1 MNAKTLK
8 ILVVATLVCVAAAF
22 AFQKLGSPGSG
33 QADLPDRVAPGLA
46 ARLNEVAAIEITG
59 AEGALRLARAG
70 EEWTVAS
77 KDGYPAKFDTV
88 KQLLVALAE
97 LAPRERKTAD
107 PERYTR
113 LGLTDPGVGSESLGV
128 RLAAADGSEIAG
140 FILGG
145 QVDAGGTPQRFVR
158 TAGDPQSWL
167 AEGQIDA
174 PTDAMRWL
182 DAAITQIARDRITR
196 VTITHPDAEVVS
208 LAREQG
214 GTNYTIETVPEG
226 RTPKPAGE
234 VGATASALAYLR
246 FDDVRAGE
254 GPDGQA
260 GEPVVAVYETAD
272 DLRVTVRTWEVE
284 GKWWATFEAEAIAG
298 PAAPAGES
306 SEESPPSADPPAD
319 PAADPQAEADTLD
332 AKLSGWVFSIPEYQA
347 KSFRKRL
354 ADLTEEPPPAE
365 DAAAG
370 DLLAPPP
377 DRPASVP
384 SLDAVDPPD
393 GGE

>member
-1 MNAKTLK
+1 MNAKTLR
-8 ILVVATLVCVAAAF
+8 ILVIATLVCVAAAF
-22 AFQKLGSPGSG
+22 AFQKLGAPGSG

-77 KDGYPAKFDTV
+77 KDGYPAKFEIV

-97 LAPRERKTAD
+97 LAPRERKTTD

-113 LGLTDPGVGSESLGV
+113 LGLADPGASSESLGV
-128 RLAAADGSEIAG
+128 TLAAADGSEIAG
-140 FILGG
+140 FILGE
-145 QVDAGGTPQRFVR
+145 QVDAGGKPQRFVR

-167 AEGQIDA
+167 AEGKIDA

-182 DAAITQIARDRITR
+182 DAAITQIARDRVTR

-214 GTNYTIETVPEG
+214 GTNYTLETVPEG

-234 VGATASALAYLR
+234 VGAPASALAYLR
-246 FDDVRAGE
+246 FDDVCAG
-254 GPDGQA
+254 GGTDGQA
-260 GEPVVAVYETAD
+260 GDPVVAVYETAD
-272 DLRVTVRTWEVE
+272 GLRVTVRTWEVE
-284 GKWWATFEAEAIAG
+284 GKWWATFDAEAIAE
-298 PAAPAGES
+298 PTAPAGES
-306 SEESPPSADPPAD
+306 PEDEAPSAD
-319 PAADPQAEADTLD
+319 PAADPQAEADTLN
-332 AKLSGWVFSIPEYQA
+332 AKLSGWLFSIPEYQA

-354 ADLTEEPPPAE
+354 ADLTEEPQPTE
-365 DAAAG
+365 DAAEG

-384 SLDAVDPPD
+384 SLDAVDPPK
-393 GGE
+393 GGG